1 MKHILFSLLTLIAM
15 LPAVAG
21 DRQDYITLDSR
32 LGHGGSQTW
41 YMMRDGETKLT
52 GRDISMPGFNPQGW
66 AEAIVP
72 ATVLTNLVEQKV
84 YPEPYFGQTNK
95 LANNVIPDIAKV
107 GREFYTYWFRT
118 EFIVPSDYKGK
129 RIWLEPMGINYRAE
143 IWVNGYMIGTMA
155 GMFNSQPFD
164 ITDRGV
170 QPGQASAIAIRVF
183 PVDVPG
189 TAAPKGWGAAGE
201 WHNGGDGWIGQN
213 VSQLMTVGW
222 DFTYEDGIR
231 DRNTGIW
238 RSIRLY
244 ATGPQQLR
252 SPYVSSELSHPN
264 YDTAKETVSVEVWNP
279 GTNSGE
285 YTVSGTIEDDEARS
299 ITFVS
304 KKMKLQRGEHATVTF
319 TPEDYPQLVIKYPK
333 LWWPKN
339 KGEQHLYTLRL
350 TLTDGK
356 GNTMDRLSTRFGIKE
371 VIASRETPDKSK
383 VFIVNGHKTFVRGN
397 NWIPEAMLRTNDQR
411 METELAY
418 TNQCGINLLRLWGGG
433 IAESDR
439 FYELCDEYGIMVWQE
454 FWMTGDTKHPMDEPL
469 YLANVES
476 TMKRIRNHPSIVIY
490 VSSNE
495 STAVTGAEQLI
506 KRLAPGIPY
515 QMQSECDGVH
525 DGSPYKQVNPMRH
538 YENTASD
545 RGSRVDGFNPEY
557 GAPTLPIVE
566 SLYDMM
572 PREDLWP
579 INKATWD
586 YMDGNGFHL
595 MSTLYK
601 DMVNQ
606 YGESSNIEEF
616 ARRGQMVG
624 AINSKSIWEVWNE
637 NKLQYGDRWCS
648 GLLFWYHNCP
658 NWQVCARMWDW
669 FLEPTASLYH
679 TMHALEP
686 LHIQYDYLKNTVS
699 VSNDFIEPKKGL
711 RAKAELY
718 DMQSHKVSTIAAKVD
733 VPADGVAN
741 NVLKIEIPDD
751 ISPVHFI
758 ALELTDSR
766 GNVLSRNFY
775 WRSCSKYEGK
785 NTVTGPCTGGFEA
798 LGTMPEAKPTLMTRR
813 LPDKDGYQ
821 EWEVTLRNSSRRIAF
836 FCQLLLTDLNDK
848 PVHGT
853 FYSDNFFSMLPGEKQ
868 VITIRRKKSDGTR
881 YRLRFCENMGKVKNV
896 EIR

>member
-1 MKHILFSLLTLIAM
+1 MYRPLFLFLLL
-15 LPAVAG
+15 LSPAC
-21 DRQDYITLDSR
+21 L
-32 LGHGGSQTW
+32 
-41 YMMRDGETKLT
+41 
-52 GRDISMPGFNPQGW
+52 W
-66 AEAIVP
+66 A
-72 ATVLTNLVEQKV
+72 Q
-84 YPEPYFGQTNK
+84 
-95 LANNVIPDIAKV
+95 
-107 GREFYTYWFRT
+107 
-118 EFIVPSDYKGK
+118 
-129 RIWLEPMGINYRAE
+129 
-143 IWVNGYMIGTMA
+143 
-155 GMFNSQPFD
+155 
-164 ITDRGV
+164 
-170 QPGQASAIAIRVF
+170 
-183 PVDVPG
+183 
-189 TAAPKGWGAAGE
+189 
-201 WHNGGDGWIGQN
+201 H
-213 VSQLMTVGW
+213 
-222 DFTYEDGIR
+222 
-231 DRNTGIW
+231 
-238 RSIRLY
+238 
-244 ATGPQQLR
+244 
-252 SPYVSSELSHPN
+252 
-264 YDTAKETVSVEVWNP
+264 
-279 GTNSGE
+279 
-285 YTVSGTIEDDEARS
+285 TVSGTIEDDEARS

-469 YLANVES
+469 YLANVEN

-595 MSTLYK
+595 MTTLYK

-606 YGESSNIEEF
+606 YGESRNIEEF

-686 LHIQYDYLKNTVS
+686 LHIQYDYLKGTVS
-699 VSNDFIEPKKGL
+699 VINDYVEAQNGL
-711 RAKAELY
+711 KAKAEVY
-718 DMQSHKVSTIAAKVD
+718 DLQSRKVSTVKAKVD

-741 NVLKIEIPDD
+741 DVLSISIPDD
-751 ISPVHFI
+751 ITPIYFI
-758 ALELTDSR
+758 ALELTDAKGKVVSK
-766 GNVLSRNFY
+766 NFY
-775 WRSCSKYEGK
+775 WCSTNKYEGK
-785 NTVTGPCTGGFEA
+785 STLTGPCTAGFEPLA
-798 LGTMPEAKPTLMTRR
+798 TLPEAKPTVTARFLSV
-813 LPDKDGYQ
+813 G
-821 EWEVTLRNSSRRIAF
+821 EHEVTVKNSGRRIAF
-836 FCQLLLTDLNDK
+836 FCQLLLTDKALK

-853 FYSDNFFSMLPGEKQ
+853 YYSDNFLSLLPGEKK
-868 VITIRRKKSDGTR
+868 VIIIRTPRRGFE
-881 YRLRFCENMGKVKNV
+881 YRLRFCENMGTMQNITVK
-896 EIR
+896 